1 MLSIHIIFIQRY
13 IHTKKQI
20 IYSGRSRS
28 GSSISMLCFLH
39 SSQSFL
45 PGFRRGHVS
54 LGEGSGILGIIG
66 GNEGG
71 ESGEGGE
78 DDENGDSDKDGE

>member
-1 MLSIHIIFIQRY
+1 MLSIHKIFIQIY

-39 SSQSFL
+39 SFQSFL
-45 PGFRRGHVS
+45 PGFRRGHVG
-54 LGEGSGILGIIG
+54 LGEGSGILGISG
-66 GNEGG
+66 GDEGG
-71 ESGEGGE
+71 ESEEGGE
-78 DDENGDSDKDGE
+78 DDDKGGE